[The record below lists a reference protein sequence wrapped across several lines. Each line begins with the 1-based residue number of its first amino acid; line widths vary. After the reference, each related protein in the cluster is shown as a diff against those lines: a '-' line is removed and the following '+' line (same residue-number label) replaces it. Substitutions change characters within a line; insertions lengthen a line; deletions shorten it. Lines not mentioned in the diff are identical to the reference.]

1 MTGGRDPKSLA
12 GRVCLVTGAT
22 SGHGRALARL
32 LTERGAQVILLG
44 RSPERC
50 AEVQR
55 EIAEATGA
63 KPDVLLCDLSSRA
76 EIDRAA
82 AEFLASGRPLHVLV
96 SNAGLVNLRRTEN
109 AEGLEL
115 TFAVNYLAAFQ
126 LCARL
131 APRMV
136 ESAPARIVIVS
147 SDTYRIASLDLD
159 DLMLE
164 RRYSWMRAYARSKLA
179 LVHLTRALARRLEG
193 TGVAVNAVDPGPIA
207 SNIGA
212 NNPGALYAL
221 ASLMIR
227 HTFPS
232 PKRAARTA
240 LMLCTAPEVEGQ
252 SGAYWRSMKRRE
264 IGDDPRDTELDE
276 RLWQASAKLTGVD
289 FRR

>member
-1 MTGGRDPKSLA
+1 MATNGERESLA

-32 LTERGAQVILLG
+32 LAERGAQLILLG
-44 RSPERC
+44 RNPERC

-55 EIAEATGA
+55 EIAGVTGA
-63 KPDVLLCDLSSRA
+63 KPDVLLCDLSSRG

-96 SNAGLVNLRRTEN
+96 NNAGLVNLRRTEN

-126 LCARL
+126 LCALL

-136 ESAPARIVIVS
+136 ESAPARIVIVA
-147 SDTYRIASLDLD
+147 SDTYRVASLDLD

-193 TGVAVNAVDPGPIA
+193 TGVVVNAVDPGPMA
-207 SNIGA
+207 SKIGA

-227 HTFPS
+227 NTFPS
-232 PKRAARTA
+232 PERAARTA
-240 LMLCTAPEVEGQ
+240 LHLCTAPELEGQ

-264 IGDDPRDTELDE
+264 LGDDPRDVELDE
-276 RLWQASAKLTGVD
+276 RLWQASAKLTGAD
-289 FRR
+289 LAR